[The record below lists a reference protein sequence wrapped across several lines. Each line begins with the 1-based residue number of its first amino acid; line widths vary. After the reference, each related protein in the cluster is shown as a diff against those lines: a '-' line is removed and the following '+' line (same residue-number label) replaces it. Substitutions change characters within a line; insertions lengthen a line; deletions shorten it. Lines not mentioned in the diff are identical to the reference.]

1 LKTKRKNATDPKEQA
16 ELDKKIK
23 SANKKAGRAVA
34 SLVSQAVFM
43 ALIAQAFRTLYN
55 KDDEDENIAQNMAV
69 DAVGNLFGGLPLIRD
84 IYSFYAEGYDLD
96 NYAYSTVNDLLQSGK
111 DVFDLIGSVVDGSTD
126 SRDIALSIKKAA
138 YAGGQLFGI
147 PTRNVYN
154 FVYGITKRIS
164 PSTAYKVDDK
174 FYKQSYRAD
183 LAKAIENNDEAM
195 IATIAELMLDENLGG
210 LKDSKARSEMGGLIE
225 KGFDVIPRSVQDTIT
240 YDGEEYTLTAS
251 QRKAF
256 EKVYA
261 VGNEAVASLVKLP
274 QYAEATDEV
283 KAKAINFI
291 YSVYY
296 NLALQDFLG
305 VDLEN
310 KNILFAEAIDIEKL
324 ALIVATAR
332 TIVGDTDKKGK
343 VVSGSRKKKV
353 QAYINSLNL
362 KAVQKYMVMGYLGY
376 SNQYGEVQV
385 KAYINRL
392 SLTKSEKEKLLAY
405 SGYSS

>member
-1 LKTKRKNATDPKEQA
+1 
-16 ELDKKIK
+16 
-23 SANKKAGRAVA
+23 
-34 SLVSQAVFM
+34 
-43 ALIAQAFRTLYN
+43 
-55 KDDEDENIAQNMAV
+55 
-69 DAVGNLFGGLPLIRD
+69 
-84 IYSFYAEGYDLD
+84 
-96 NYAYSTVNDLLQSGK
+96 
-111 DVFDLIGSVVDGSTD
+111 
-126 SRDIALSIKKAA
+126 
-138 YAGGQLFGI
+138 
-147 PTRNVYN
+147 
-154 FVYGITKRIS
+154 
-164 PSTAYKVDDK
+164 
-174 FYKQSYRAD
+174 
-183 LAKAIENNDEAM
+183 
-195 IATIAELMLDENLGG
+195 
-210 LKDSKARSEMGGLIE
+210 
-225 KGFDVIPRSVQDTIT
+225 
-240 YDGEEYTLTAS
+240 
-251 QRKAF
+251 
-256 EKVYA
+256 VYA